1 MKYFTSASRYFFRFT
16 GQFLAYL
23 KLYFFRSKRPKKAH
37 HVTDE
42 KDGRR
47 THGGKG
53 SVIERCFPTNK
64 ILRQGDCCG
73 G

>member
-1 MKYFTSASRYFFRFT
+1 MKYFASASRHFSFHWPISSLFKTWY
-16 GQFLAYL
+16 
-23 KLYFFRSKRPKKAH
+23 KRPKDAH

-42 KDGRR
+42 KDGPR